1 MPLIPVTE
9 KLPDVSVQQRSSDE
23 LTKLVRKLRWMGF
36 EKEAER
42 TQRMLSDVVPAGG
55 ILAQPHETD

>member
-55 ILAQPHETD
+55 ILTQPHETD